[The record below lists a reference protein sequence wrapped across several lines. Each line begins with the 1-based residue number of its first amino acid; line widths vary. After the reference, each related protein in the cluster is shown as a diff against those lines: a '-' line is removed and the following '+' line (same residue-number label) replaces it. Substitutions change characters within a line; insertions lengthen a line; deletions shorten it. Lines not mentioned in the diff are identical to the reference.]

1 MIWRY
6 VRVRIMGSAGG
17 DLRVSEPQIHR
28 GRRPKRRMVYRVSEA
43 REERAAH
50 FDGDGVPVVAEDRDL
65 GMLRPFNR
73 ARRLRRVWK
82 AMKGADAHR
91 CCSIDAT

>member
-1 MIWRY
+1 M
-6 VRVRIMGSAGG
+6 RIMGSAGG

-28 GRRPKRRMVYRVSEA
+28 GRRPNRRIVYRVSEA

-50 FDGDGVPVVAEDRDL
+50 FEGDGVVGEDRDL
-65 GMLRPFNR
+65 VMARPFNR

-82 AMKGADAHR
+82 AMKGADAER
-91 CCSIDAT
+91 WCRIEAT

>member
-17 DLRVSEPQIHR
+17 DLRVSDPQIQR
-28 GRRPKRRMVYRVSEA
+28 GRRPKSRIVYRVSEA

-50 FDGDGVPVVAEDRDL
+50 FEGDGVIGEDGVLDKV
-65 GMLRPFNR
+65 RPFNR

-82 AMKGADAHR
+82 AMKGADALR
-91 CCSIDAT
+91 WCRIEAT